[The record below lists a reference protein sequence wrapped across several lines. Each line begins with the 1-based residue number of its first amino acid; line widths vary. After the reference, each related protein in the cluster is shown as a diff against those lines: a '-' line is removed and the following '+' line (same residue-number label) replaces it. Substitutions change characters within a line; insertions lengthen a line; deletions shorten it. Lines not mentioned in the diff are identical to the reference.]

1 MNHAGEGLLQA
12 YVDDELTAEEKS
24 SLAAHLDTCAVCE
37 AELDGLR
44 GAGAAV
50 HEALSR
56 LDSPVPLARAREAF
70 AERAQIRRPAS
81 QIEFPTRRRGAFGIT
96 AASGGLARA
105 AALVLLVAG
114 SAAAVIPGSPLRR
127 WLEQGIDRIAAVF
140 TGGRQDAAPA
150 VATTPAAAPAVEE
163 TFVPGAEMSVAA
175 AGGAVRIAVQASGG
189 ELRVFLVDAATVSV
203 QTDSSAH
210 DASFRS
216 GRGRLDVLNAGTSTV
231 VVRLPRSVMRA
242 TIEVNGVPYLTKD
255 GDQYLTEGPLI
266 RRSSDE
272 IVFRTGS

>member
-12 YVDDELTAEEKS
+12 YVDGELTAEEKS
-24 SLAAHLDTCAVCE
+24 SLAAHLGTCAVCE

-44 GAGAAV
+44 AAGAVV
-50 HEALSR
+50 HEALSL
-56 LDSPVPLARAREAF
+56 LDAPVPLARAREAF
-70 AERAQIRRPAS
+70 AGRAEIRPPAS
-81 QIEFPTRRRGAFGIT
+81 QIEFPIRRRGAFGIT

-127 WLEQGIDRIAAVF
+127 WLEQGIDRIAAVI
-140 TGGRQDAAPA
+140 TGRTETPAVVTTAPA
-150 VATTPAAAPAVEE
+150 PVPPVEE
-163 TFVPGAEMSVAA
+163 TFVPGAEMSVAPS
-175 AGGAVRIAVQASGG
+175 GGAVRIAVQATGG
-189 ELRVFLVDAATVSV
+189 ELRVFLVDAAAVSV

-216 GRGRLDVLNAGTSTV
+216 GRGRLDVLNAGESV
-231 VVRLPRSVMRA
+231 VVIRLPRSVMRA
-242 TIEVNGVPYLTKD
+242 TIEVNGSPYLTKD
-255 GDQYLTEGPLI
+255 GDQLRTEGPLI